1 MATLGFIGLGAMGA
15 PMARNLLKSQH
26 TVTVFARRPESMA
39 SLLDAG
45 ARAAASPAAVASQSE
60 IVFTMVTNTEAVEDV
75 VLGPQGIVHGA
86 RAGLVVIDHSTIV
99 PARAKQLADE
109 LNGRGISMLDA
120 PVSGGVAAAEAGTL
134 SIMVG
139 GDAGV
144 YDRCRPLLA
153 VLGHTITYIGQSG
166 AGQVAKACNQICT
179 IVNQHAAAEAMLLA
193 ERSGVD
199 PLKVKD
205 ALMAGFG
212 ASRMLDLQAPKMI
225 ARDFNGKVESRLH
238 HKDILIVLQMAQEL
252 GIALPA
258 SAAAAET
265 LTRLQQ
271 QGGARRDSAAIIS
284 ILDSSTTI

>member
-26 TVTVFARRPESMA
+26 TVTVFARRRESMA
-39 SLLDAG
+39 SLVDAG
-45 ARAAASPAAVASQSE
+45 AVAAASPAAVASQSE
-60 IVFTMVTNTEAVEDV
+60 VVFTMVTNTEAVEDV

-86 RAGLVVIDHSTIV
+86 RAGLVVVDHSTIV
-99 PARAKQLADE
+99 PARAKRVAEDLKA
-109 LNGRGISMLDA
+109 RGISMLDA

-139 GDAGV
+139 GDRGV
-144 YDRCRPLLA
+144 YERCRPLLA
-153 VLGHTITYIGQSG
+153 VLGHTITYIGNSG

-225 ARDFNGKVESRLH
+225 ARDFNGNVESRLH
-238 HKDILIVLQMAQEL
+238 HKDILIVLKMAQEL

-258 SAAAAET
+258 SAAAADT

-271 QGGARRDSAAIIS
+271 QGGARRDSAAIFS

>member
-15 PMARNLLKSQH
+15 PMARNLLKSRH
-26 TVTVFARRPESMA
+26 TVTVFARRSESMA
-39 SLLDAG
+39 SLVDAG

-60 IVFTMVTNTEAVEDV
+60 VVFTMVTNTEAVEDV
-75 VLGPQGIVHGA
+75 VLGPQGVVHGA

-99 PARAKQLADE
+99 PARAKRVASDLKA
-109 LNGRGISMLDA
+109 RGIGMLDA

-139 GDAGV
+139 GDPGV
-144 YDRCRPLLA
+144 YERCRPLLA
-153 VLGHTITYIGQSG
+153 VLGHTITYIGNSG

-179 IVNQHAAAEAMLLA
+179 IVNQQAAAEAMLLA

-225 ARDFNGKVESRLH
+225 ARDFSGKVESRLH

-252 GIALPA
+252 AVALPA
-258 SAAAAET
+258 SAAAADT

-271 QGGARRDSAAIIS
+271 QGGARRDSAAIFS